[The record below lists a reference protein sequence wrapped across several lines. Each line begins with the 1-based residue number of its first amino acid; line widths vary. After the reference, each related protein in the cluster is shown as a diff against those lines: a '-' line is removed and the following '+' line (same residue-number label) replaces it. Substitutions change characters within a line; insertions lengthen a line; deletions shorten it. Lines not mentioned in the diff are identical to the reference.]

1 MATILPIHNPSCEN
15 SVCENYLHTSTTAIV
30 VINLASLQ
38 SQYVDPRGALKAF
51 HHNSQRAMFSLTAGA
66 ESIGQAV
73 YIFLDHNK
81 RMKKNVR
88 KALQDMDFVLVS
100 QRETFTLSLLDALMN
115 PDPDVSRYTVAVI
128 ATDQIDHTDGS
139 MIEDSVYVQMNQTNT
154 NKALHS
160 LLYDPICEH
169 LRPATMAERERV
181 FISCPRV
188 GSIEQ
193 HDHGPILEGNDS
205 AESSIQAY
213 TWFSTKYWTPPQG

>member
-38 SQYVDPRGALKAF
+38 SPYVDPQGAMKAF
-51 HHNSQRAMFSLTAGA
+51 HHISQRAMFSLTAGA
-66 ESIGQAV
+66 EPIGQA
-73 YIFLDHNK
+73 IFLFLDHNK

-88 KALQDMDFVLVS
+88 KVLDDMHNVW
-100 QRETFTLSLLDALMN
+100 
-115 PDPDVSRYTVAVI
+115 VSRKVVDTLAFLNVTMNSTVPKHTVAVI

-139 MIEDSVYVQMNQTNT
+139 MIKDPIYACIRITDT
-154 NKALHS
+154 IKAFHS

-181 FISCPRV
+181 FTSCPRV

-193 HDHGPILEGNDS
+193 HDHGPIPEDDDS
-205 AESSIQAY
+205 AKSGVQAY
-213 TWFSTKYWTPPQG
+213 TWFSTKY